1 VCFECATSLARAT
14 RSGRRPGID
23 FRRDRGDADESRV
36 EFLVDHERGGEGMS
50 VNDWSSTD
58 IAKEEPEI

>member
-1 VCFECATSLARAT
+1 LISAAIGVMLMT
-14 RSGRRPGID
+14 
-23 FRRDRGDADESRV
+23 SRV